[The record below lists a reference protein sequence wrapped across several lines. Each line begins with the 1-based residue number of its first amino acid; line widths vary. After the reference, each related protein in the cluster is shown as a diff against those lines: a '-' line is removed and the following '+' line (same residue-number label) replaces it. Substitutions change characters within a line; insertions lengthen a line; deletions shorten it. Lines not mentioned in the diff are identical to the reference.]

1 MIINFVLLATVA
13 VLMATGVYLFLDR
26 ALTKMLMGLL
36 LMGNAINLLIL
47 IGGGKPGEPPIWG
60 RSSQP
65 YDATADPLPQA
76 FILTAI
82 VIMMGLS
89 AFILALAYRQHRYR
103 TGDQV
108 QDDREDRFIA
118 QRSPDDPSLAPDHDK
133 SDDPTT
139 GRPTEAGDRFGPD
152 SFEKPVEEDDSGD
165 D

>member
-1 MIINFVLLATVA
+1 MIINFVLLAAVA
-13 VLMATGVYLFLDR
+13 VLMAAGVYLFLDR

-36 LMGNAINLLIL
+36 LMGNGTNLFIL
-47 IGGGKPGEPPIWG
+47 MGGGKPGEPPIWG
-60 RSSQP
+60 RGSLG
-65 YDATADPLPQA
+65 YEETADPLPQA

-82 VIMMGLS
+82 VIMMGFT

-103 TGDQV
+103 VGDHV
-108 QDDREDRFIA
+108 QDDREDQFIA

-133 SDDPTT
+133 SNDPET
-139 GRPTEAGDRFGPD
+139 GRPTEAGDKFGPD